1 MRALT
6 YAAIGAS
13 LLLLAAA
20 AQPEATLDLT
30 LLSRAEVPRGSGQ
43 WNKVNIRR
51 QVPVGKTAL
60 ILCDLWDN
68 HWCKA
73 AAERTAI
80 LAAKTAPVVDLARD
94 AGMLVIHAPSS
105 TLDFYKDYPQRRRIF
120 DIPQVEP
127 PNALDVTDP
136 PLPIDDS
143 DGGCDTANNPL
154 PVNYAAWKRQ
164 HPAIRIA
171 GNDLISDNGREV
183 YSALRQKGIEHL
195 IVAGVHTNMCVL
207 NRSFAIRQM
216 TKWGMRCILVRDLTD
231 AMYNPM
237 RRPFVTHERGTEL
250 VIEHIEK
257 YWAPTVLSTDLVKAL
272 QAAQRQRI

>member
-1 MRALT
+1 MKPLICAVM
-6 YAAIGAS
+6 AATA
-13 LLLLAAA
+13 LLLGDA
-20 AQPEATLDLT
+20 AQKDGTLDLPMR
-30 LLSRAEVPRGSGQ
+30 SRVEVFRGSGDWAEVSVRKQ
-43 WNKVNIRR
+43 L
-51 QVPVGKTAL
+51 PVGKTAL

-73 AAERTAI
+73 AADRTAI
-80 LAAKTAPVVDLARD
+80 LAAKAAPVVDLARD

-105 TLDFYKDYPQRRRIF
+105 TLEFYKDYPQRKRIF
-120 DIPQVEP
+120 DIPRAEP
-127 PNALDVTDP
+127 PTALTLTDP

-143 DGGCDTANNPL
+143 DGGCDTQNNPL

-183 YSALRQKGIEHL
+183 YSALKHHGIENL
-195 IVAGVHTNMCVL
+195 IVAGVHANMCVL
-207 NRSFAIRQM
+207 NRTFAIRQM
-216 TKWGMRCILVRDLTD
+216 TKWGVRCLLVRDLTD

-257 YWAPTVLSTDLVKAL
+257 YWAPTVSSADLVRAL
-272 QAAQRQRI
+272 KAAQRQRT